1 MKKILILFML
11 PIVTYGQF
19 TPSEING
26 IIRVIN
32 ERNALLEIN
41 DSLTNRLQLC
51 DHLVNSQNERITELK
66 TLVNE
71 CEVVVTAQVKY
82 SAHLRHEITVLNE
95 KQKRLKRHR
104 WVFGGAGLGIGAVFT
119 WLLVK

>member
-1 MKKILILFML
+1 MKYILILL
-11 PIVTYGQF
+11 PLTVFGQF
-19 TPSEING
+19 TPSEIDG

-66 TLVNE
+66 ILVDE
-71 CEVVVTAQVKY
+71 CDTVLMAQVKY
-82 SAHLRHEITVLNE
+82 SAHLRHEIGVLTE
-95 KQKRLKRHR
+95 KKEKLKRQR
-104 WVFGGAGLGIGAVFT
+104 WIFGGAGLGIGAVLT